1 VRAIIAIVA
10 VVIASS
16 SQSHAQN
23 PPQAQDSR
31 RPSATEVFELQ
42 GKCAALVDKLSGD
55 FTREPEPALSVQ
67 YKSHYSGWRNR
78 CYIEKFAMKNFDFK
92 SSVPDDF
99 VEDVV
104 ADAQTHDFLVV
115 AHQSNEKSYGRDWLM
130 DKSLVT
136 FEQALAKIH
145 RLMTEE
151 NEERIY
157 FEASDGTLHSVP
169 QSHLVE
175 AEQVDPKLRVLKEDE
190 VERRIR

>member
-1 VRAIIAIVA
+1 VRTIIAIMA
-10 VVIASS
+10 IFITGCA
-16 SQSHAQN
+16 QSGAQDS
-23 PPQAQDSR
+23 PQAQDSR
-31 RPSATEVFELQ
+31 HPSAAEVFELQ
-42 GKCAALVDKLSGD
+42 GRCAALVDKMRPN
-55 FTREPEPALSVQ
+55 FVRESALSVQ

-78 CYIEKFAMKNFDFK
+78 CYVETYTMKNFDFK
-92 SSVPDDF
+92 SSVPYDY
-99 VEDVV
+99 VEDVIS
-104 ADAQTHDFLVV
+104 DAQTHDLLVV

-130 DKSLVT
+130 DESLVT

-175 AEQVDPKLRVLKEDE
+175 AEQIDPKLRVLKDDE

>member
-1 VRAIIAIVA
+1 MRTIIAFTAIVVMGCA
-10 VVIASS
+10 
-16 SQSHAQN
+16 QSRAQN
-23 PPQAQDSR
+23 SPQAQDSR

-42 GKCAALVDKLSGD
+42 GKCAALVDKMHPD
-55 FTREPEPALSVQ
+55 FARESALSVQ

-78 CYIEKFAMKNFDFK
+78 CYVEIYTMKNFDFK
-92 SSVPDDF
+92 SSVPYDY
-99 VEDVV
+99 VSDVV
-104 ADAQTHDFLVV
+104 SDAQTHDILVV

-130 DKSLVT
+130 DESLVT

-151 NEERIY
+151 SEERIY

>member
-1 VRAIIAIVA
+1 MRTIIVVLV
-10 VVIASS
+10 VVITGCVQADAQTSPQ
-16 SQSHAQN
+16 SQNSH
-23 PPQAQDSR
+23 
-31 RPSATEVFELQ
+31 RPSATEIFELQ
-42 GKCAALVDKLSGD
+42 GKCAALVDKMAQRGE
-55 FTREPEPALSVQ
+55 FAEKPAFSMQ

-78 CYIEKFAMKNFDFK
+78 CYVETITVKNVALK

-104 ADAQTHDFLVV
+104 ADAQTHERLVA
-115 AHQSNEKSYGRDWLM
+115 AHQNNEESYGMDWLM
-130 DKSLVT
+130 DGSLVT

-151 NEERIY
+151 NEQRIY

-169 QSHLVE
+169 QSHLVD
-175 AEQVDPKLRVLKEDE
+175 AKQIDPKLRVLEEDE

>member
-1 VRAIIAIVA
+1 MRTIIAIIAIV
-10 VVIASS
+10 IAGCA
-16 SQSHAQN
+16 QSRAQN
-23 PPQAQDSR
+23 SPQAQDSR

-42 GKCAALVDKLSGD
+42 GKCAALVDKMHPD
-55 FTREPEPALSVQ
+55 FARESALSVQ

-78 CYIEKFAMKNFDFK
+78 CYVETYTMKNFDFK
-92 SSVPDDF
+92 SSVPYDY
-99 VEDVV
+99 VENVV
-104 ADAQTHDFLVV
+104 ADAQTHDLLVV

-130 DKSLVT
+130 DESLVT
-136 FEQALAKIH
+136 FEEALSKIH